1 MSARKKNEKEIIVD
15 CRDLHYES
23 GVVCWDCPVSCGPK
37 RESDPNWQIAK
48 EIYKVEN
55 ALQEVDE
62 DYECQSVSKVTP
74 FTYTDSE
81 GNTIIYYCIQT
92 AYLENESGGNT
103 GLDMNAIGIVVDPE
117 QMENRRECKVNE
129 YNAFLCEQ
137 GDRSYLCWTL
147 SPETSCVIEYSA
159 GLVEEASIFR
169 MAESASVPYGET

>member
-1 MSARKKNEKEIIVD
+1 MKKKILWIAGIFVVALVLIVGIV
-15 CRDLHYES
+15 RYIE
-23 GVVCWDCPVSCGPK
+23 VQK
-37 RESDPNWQIAK
+37 REDDPNRQIAK

-55 ALQEVDE
+55 ALKEVDE
-62 DYECQSVSKVTP
+62 DYECRSVAKVTP

-81 GNTIIYYCIQT
+81 GNTIVYYCIQT

-103 GLDMNAIGIVVDPE
+103 GLDMNAIGIVVDSE

-129 YNAFLCEQ
+129 YDAFLCEQ

-169 MAESASVPYGET
+169 MAESVSVPYGET